1 MSGSMEDIEFDST
14 LIAAAFAQAGL
25 RGWHSLSL
33 ADAARDAG
41 LPLARVRA
49 RFPGRGALLLR
60 FGVLADQAALGDS
73 GSEIEPRERL
83 FDMVMRR
90 FDALQQH
97 RDGILALLHALPT
110 DPGHSLLLYGATL
123 RSMKWMLDGAGI
135 PSTGLAGTLRVHGL
149 LAIWLRALRAWEQD
163 TSADLSGTMAAVD
176 RGLAQ
181 AVRAEGWLPGARS
194 PAQASAEVF
203 EGADMTSDER
213 MAEALADAPVEDM
226 TGLDDAVPG
235 AGDPPAQQPPQQEPP
250 PPLIPT
256 PPNVM

>member
-14 LIAAAFAQAGL
+14 LIAAAFGQAAL
-25 RGWHSLSL
+25 RGWHSLSI
-33 ADAARDAG
+33 ADAAREAG

-49 RFPGRGALLLR
+49 RFPSRGALLLR

-73 GSEIEPRERL
+73 GSETEPRERL

-176 RGLAQ
+176 RGLTQ
-181 AVRAEGWLPGARS
+181 AVRAEGWLPGAKS
-194 PAQASAEVF
+194 PAQDAAASEA
-203 EGADMTSDER
+203 AATSDER
-213 MAEALADAPVEDM
+213 MAEALADVPVEDL
-226 TGLDDAVPG
+226 TGLDDAVP
-235 AGDPPAQQPPQQEPP
+235 APRDPPAEEPPQQEPSAP
-250 PPLIPT
+250 VIPT
-256 PPNVM
+256 PPIVM

>member
-1 MSGSMEDIEFDST
+1 MSDPMEDIEFDST
-14 LIAAAFAQAGL
+14 LIAAAFTQAGL
-25 RGWHSLSL
+25 RGWHSLSI

-60 FGVLADQAALGDS
+60 FGVMADQAALGDS
-73 GSEIEPRERL
+73 GAETEPRERL

-110 DPGHSLLLYGATL
+110 DPGHALLLYGATL

-149 LAIWLRALRAWEQD
+149 LAIWLGALRAWERD
-163 TSADLSGTMAAVD
+163 DSADLSGTMAAVD

-194 PAQASAEVF
+194 PAHEAGAF
-203 EGADMTSDER
+203 DGADMTSEER
-213 MAEALADAPVEDM
+213 MAEALADAPVEDL
-226 TGLDDAVPG
+226 TGLDDAVP
-235 AGDPPAQQPPQQEPP
+235 APRDPPAQEPPQQEPP
-250 PPLIPT
+250 PPVIPT
-256 PPNVM
+256 PPIVM